1 MLTELE
7 LEGII
12 GELEISM
19 SEMFP
24 EVSITNYV
32 KEVEGSIIVH
42 LSTPNNDIPDIE
54 EELASKSAELDTEYD
69 CEFIFVVKNEY
80 LDNPPIES

>member
-1 MLTELE
+1 MLTEIE

-12 GELEISM
+12 GELEIAM

-24 EVSITNYV
+24 EVSITDYV
-32 KEVEGSIIVH
+32 KEVEGSIVVY
-42 LSTPNNDIPDIE
+42 LSTPNDDIPEIE

-80 LDNPPIES
+80 IDNAPTE

>member
-1 MLTELE
+1 MLTEIE

-12 GELEISM
+12 GELEIAM

-32 KEVEGSIIVH
+32 KEVEGSIVVY
-42 LSTPNNDIPDIE
+42 LSTPNDDIPEIE

-80 LDNPPIES
+80 IDNASTE

>member
-1 MLTELE
+1 MLTEIE

-12 GELEISM
+12 GDLENSM
-19 SEMFP
+19 AEMFP

-32 KEVEGSIIVH
+32 REVEGSIVVY
-42 LSTPNNDIPDIE
+42 LATPNDDISEIE
-54 EELASKSAELDTEYD
+54 EELASKSVELDMEYN

-80 LDNPPIES
+80 LDNPSTE

>member
-1 MLTELE
+1 MLTEIE
-7 LEGII
+7 LEGIL
-12 GELEISM
+12 GELEIAM

-32 KEVEGSIIVH
+32 KEVEGSIVVY
-42 LSTPNNDIPDIE
+42 LSTPNDDLPEIE

-80 LDNPPIES
+80 IDNAPTE

>member
-1 MLTELE
+1 MLPEIE

-12 GELEISM
+12 GELEIAM
-19 SEMFP
+19 SEMVP

-32 KEVEGSIIVH
+32 KEVEGSIVVY
-42 LSTPNNDIPDIE
+42 LSTPNDDIPEIE

-80 LDNPPIES
+80 IDNASTE

>member
-12 GELEISM
+12 GELEITM

-42 LSTPNNDIPDIE
+42 LSTPNDDISDIE
-54 EELASKSAELDTEYD
+54 EALAPKSAELETEYD
-69 CEFIFVVKNEY
+69 CEFIFVVKNVY
-80 LDNPPIES
+80 LDNPPAE

>member
-1 MLTELE
+1 MLTEIE

-12 GELEISM
+12 GELENAM

-24 EVSITNYV
+24 DVSITDYV
-32 KEVEGSIIVH
+32 REVEGAIVVY
-42 LSTPNNDIPDIE
+42 LATPNDDISEIE
-54 EELASKSAELDTEYD
+54 EELAPKSVELDMEYD

-80 LDNPPIES
+80 LDDPPAE

>member
-1 MLTELE
+1 MLTEIE

-12 GELEISM
+12 EELEIAM

-32 KEVEGSIIVH
+32 REVEGSIVVY
-42 LSTPNNDIPDIE
+42 LSTPNDDIPDID

-69 CEFIFVVKNEY
+69 CEFIFVVKNEHI
-80 LDNPPIES
+80 DNPPTE

>member
-1 MLTELE
+1 MLTEIE
-7 LEGII
+7 LEGIL
-12 GELEISM
+12 GELEIAM

-32 KEVEGSIIVH
+32 KEVEGSIVVY
-42 LSTPNNDIPDIE
+42 LSTPNDDIPEIE

-80 LDNPPIES
+80 IDNAPTE

>member
-1 MLTELE
+1 MLTEIE

-12 GELEISM
+12 GELEIAM

-24 EVSITNYV
+24 EVSVTNYI
-32 KEVEGSIIVH
+32 KEVEGSIVVY
-42 LSTPNNDIPDIE
+42 LSTPNDDIPEIE

-80 LDNPPIES
+80 IDNAPTE